1 MDQARTPLRVVA
13 GPGSPERLA
22 LLTGQGAPAFP
33 SSARPEDERAT
44 ARRAEAAEPRTRQAS
59 DRRATPTVGRH
70 ARLEL
75 AFERRG
81 NRTILVRSY
90 AEPPFRVART
100 FDLDGAAYAILVCA
114 GPGLFG
120 GDALTLSVHVA
131 RGPRLSYLERYALT
145 PRDRGVARTWIGGGA
160 THFATTVICHPG
172 ATRDAVEDL
181 HAHAAGHPDVAAAVD
196 LAEPSLAVARMM
208 SANAASFGRI
218 RASYREWALASIFR
232 RPELRGRK

>member
-1 MDQARTPLRVVA
+1 MHVARGARVVLTSQA
-13 GPGSPERLA
+13 ALQAHPSAPASDALLRHSYMVDDDGELHCHWDPLIPFASAQIDQRFDVRLA
-22 LLTGQGAPAFP
+22 AG
-33 SSARPEDERAT
+33 
-44 ARRAEAAEPRTRQAS
+44 
-59 DRRATPTVGRH
+59 
-70 ARLEL
+70 ARLYW
-75 AFERRG
+75 
-81 NRTILVRSY
+81 S
-90 AEPPFRVART
+90 
-100 FDLDGAAYAILVCA
+100 
-114 GPGLFG
+114 
-120 GDALTLSVHVA
+120 DALMAGRISRGEMWQFASLAHELSIA